1 MNSRLR
7 RRLFVVGGIVVITV
21 IVIAAVLAGTTGS
34 QTISVA
40 EAASGSHNGK
50 RVQVTGQVV
59 DNSFSLA
66 DNTLE
71 FVIYDSENP
80 AAQLRVS
87 YEGAMSA
94 SFGNQ
99 VTAICTGT
107 MSDNTVLIC
116 TELVTKCP
124 SKYES
129 ATDAL
134 EISQL
139 LEYGDAIVDVSVRVR
154 GSVKPGSVA
163 LAGSSIRL
171 VLVDPATGDELSVA
185 FSGGLPDTVN
195 DSANLVVTGSL
206 GADGLFHATDIAVEQ

>member
-21 IVIAAVLAGTTGS
+21 IVIAAVFAGTTGS